1 MTRRAVVA
9 LLGGA
14 ALAPPLGARA
24 RERVLR
30 VGMATIV
37 PRTAPSIAA
46 FVDRMAELGYRDGV
60 DFALEHVPVAG
71 IDDYARA
78 FRALAAQHVD
88 IMVAF
93 GNEIAASAARDAAEG
108 RPIVL
113 LALSFDPVEKGFA
126 ASLAHPGGNITGL
139 FSRQLELA
147 AKRVELIHE
156 ALPARRLGLLFDA
169 ASRGQAIA
177 GMAAAERLHVE
188 AVLVEVTG
196 QRPDYAAALDRFSGA
211 LVIGES
217 PLFVRDN
224 AALGRLLLERGIPAI
239 GAAREDAAAGALLS
253 YGVNVGDALRA
264 AADYVDRIAKGA
276 APGDIPIEQPKTFE
290 LLVNLKAAKALG
302 IEVSPSVFARADE
315 VIE

>member
-1 MTRRAVVA
+1 MMRRRQENPPPPLRGRMSAARSTSARRVVMRGARQESCSAPPCEPLPPSLPSPSRGEGHAMTRRAVVA

-113 LALSFDPVEKGFA
+113 LAL
-126 ASLAHPGGNITGL
+126 
-139 FSRQLELA
+139 
-147 AKRVELIHE
+147 
-156 ALPARRLGLLFDA
+156 
-169 ASRGQAIA
+169 
-177 GMAAAERLHVE
+177 
-188 AVLVEVTG
+188 
-196 QRPDYAAALDRFSGA
+196 
-211 LVIGES
+211 
-217 PLFVRDN
+217 
-224 AALGRLLLERGIPAI
+224 
-239 GAAREDAAAGALLS
+239 
-253 YGVNVGDALRA
+253 
-264 AADYVDRIAKGA
+264 
-276 APGDIPIEQPKTFE
+276 
-290 LLVNLKAAKALG
+290 
-302 IEVSPSVFARADE
+302 
-315 VIE
+315 